1 MLTVKKASTGCHE
14 PAGAFFEWNGGSFM
28 SKIAILLPKEYML
41 EQARN
46 VIREDELDI
55 DILKVIKTSDS
66 VYEARQAV
74 EQGAEVV
81 LARGVQA
88 AFIRQYTNIPVAEL
102 TLTGQEI
109 GLMIASAKKKV
120 PDKKCPQI
128 ALIGFKNMFSDTTYA
143 DELFD
148 IRLKFYDITA
158 IEQAAEKVDLA
169 IQEGADVLLGGDT
182 VNALAAQKGIPA
194 QFIDSTEESI
204 RSAIGVAK
212 KMILTAEAEKNFTAQ
227 FETVLDNSYNGILEI
242 DENKEIMIVNRAGE
256 ELFHKKAS
264 QLEGTALGKV
274 IPELE
279 QRYIDDVLSGK
290 RDSFMTSVYVA
301 GVPMM
306 LTAAPIQ
313 YENKIRGAIISLYRN
328 ASVRK
333 NDADELHSY
342 YLKGYVAYAH
352 FSDIRITGK
361 EMEYCVELSKM
372 YALSKNPVLICGED
386 GTDKEK
392 LAQCIHNNSSYKA
405 GPFVAVNCS
414 GMTEQMQ
421 VDRLFGN
428 PDAEDD
434 SMKKGAL
441 AIGDHGT
448 IVISEIEKLSLL
460 CQYRL
465 YRAIRYDSLI
475 QNDLERS
482 QTLDNRIIAITGADL
497 YQYVEQGRFRQD
509 LYYLLNSLT
518 VEIPPLR
525 KRPQDIRA
533 IVEDCRVRFTK
544 RYARFPKIAE
554 DAMEALAGFGWQGN
568 EIQLE
573 SFCERLFLTSPK
585 KTITSDYVYFLL
597 DTLYPV
603 KERISEDGTTVIYQH
618 PEAARLTE
626 LLEKHQGNRSAV
638 AKELGISTTT
648 LWRRMKKYGVINKY
662 DLT

>member
-1 MLTVKKASTGCHE
+1 MLG
-14 PAGAFFEWNGGSFM
+14 
-28 SKIAILLPKEYML
+28 
-41 EQARN
+41 QARN

-428 PDAEDD
+428 PDAEDE

>member
-1 MLTVKKASTGCHE
+1 
-14 PAGAFFEWNGGSFM
+14 M

-428 PDAEDD
+428 PDAEDE

-648 LWRRMKKYGVINKY
+648 LWRRMKKYSVINKY

>member
-1 MLTVKKASTGCHE
+1 
-14 PAGAFFEWNGGSFM
+14 M

-46 VIREDELDI
+46 VIREDELEI

-109 GLMIASAKKKV
+109 GLMIASAKRKV
-120 PDKKCPQI
+120 QDKKCPQI

-143 DELFD
+143 DELYD

-158 IEQAAEKVDLA
+158 IEQAAEKVNLA

-182 VNALAAQKGIPA
+182 VNALAAQKGIPS

-264 QLEGTALGKV
+264 QLEGTALEKV

-342 YLKGYVAYAH
+342 YLKGYVAHAH

-497 YQYVEQGRFRQD
+497 YQHVEQGRFRQD

-573 SFCERLFLTSPK
+573 AFCERLFLTSPK

-603 KERISEDGTTVIYQH
+603 KEKISEDGTTVIYQH
-618 PEAARLTE
+618 PEVARLTE

>member
-1 MLTVKKASTGCHE
+1 
-14 PAGAFFEWNGGSFM
+14 
-28 SKIAILLPKEYML
+28 ML

-143 DELFD
+143 DELYD

-264 QLEGTALGKV
+264 QLEGTALEKV

-342 YLKGYVAYAH
+342 YLKGYVAHAH

-428 PDAEDD
+428 PDAEDE

-518 VEIPPLR
+518 VEIPPIR

-618 PEAARLTE
+618 PEAAHLTE

>member
-1 MLTVKKASTGCHE
+1 
-14 PAGAFFEWNGGSFM
+14 M
-28 SKIAILLPKEYML
+28 SKIAILLPKAYML
-41 EQARN
+41 EQAKR
-46 VIREDELDI
+46 VIEEDSLDI

-74 EQGAEVV
+74 ELGAEVI

-120 PDKKCPQI
+120 PDKKHPRI
-128 ALIGFKNMFSDTTYA
+128 ALIGFKNMFSDMTYA

-148 IRLKFYDITA
+148 VELKFYNITA

-169 IQEGADVLLGGDT
+169 IEEGADVLMGGDT
-182 VNALAAQKGIPA
+182 VNALAAQKGFPG

-204 RSAIGVAK
+204 RSAITVAK
-212 KMILTAEAEKNFTAQ
+212 KMIQTAEAEKNYIAQ
-227 FETVLDNSYNGILEI
+227 FETVLDSSYNAILEI
-242 DENKEIMIVNRAGE
+242 DEQKQITIVNKAGE
-256 ELFHKKAS
+256 ELFRKKAE
-264 QLEGTALGKV
+264 QLQGAALEKV
-274 IPELE
+274 LPELE
-279 QRYIDDVLSGK
+279 QRYMDEVLAGK

-301 GVPMM
+301 GMPMM

-313 YENKIRGAIISLYRN
+313 YENQIRGMILSFYRN
-328 ASVRK
+328 TATRK
-333 NDADELHSY
+333 NINTEELHSH
-342 YLKGYVAYAH
+342 YLKGYVAHAH
-352 FSDIRITGK
+352 FSDLKINSK

-372 YALSKNPVLICGED
+372 YALSRKPVLIIGEE
-386 GTDKEK
+386 GTEKEI

-405 GPFVAVNCS
+405 GPFVTINCS

-421 VDRLFGN
+421 IDRIFGN
-428 PDAEDD
+428 PNAEDE
-434 SMKKGAL
+434 SLKKGAL
-441 AIGDHGT
+441 AIGDLGT
-448 IVISEIEKLSLL
+448 ILISEIEKLSPV

-465 YRAIRYDSLI
+465 YRAVRYDSLI

-482 QTLDNRIIAITGADL
+482 QTLDNRIIATTTEDL
-497 YQYVEQGRFRQD
+497 YKCVQEGCFRED
-509 LYYLLNSLT
+509 LYYLLNGLT

-525 KRPQDIRA
+525 KRQEDIRA
-533 IVEDCRVRFTK
+533 IVEECRVKFTR
-544 RYARFPKIAE
+544 RYARFPRIAE
-554 DAMEALAGFGWQGN
+554 DAMEALMAYPWSGN

-573 SFCERLFLTSPK
+573 AFCERMMLTTPK
-585 KTITSDYVYFLL
+585 KTITSDFVHFLL
-597 DTLYPV
+597 DDLYPV
-603 KERISEDGTTVIYQH
+603 QEHKLEDGTTVIYQH

-626 LLEKHQGNRSAV
+626 LLEKHHGNRSAV

-648 LWRRMKKYGVINKY
+648 LWRHMKKYGVVSKY

>member
-1 MLTVKKASTGCHE
+1 
-14 PAGAFFEWNGGSFM
+14 M

-41 EQARN
+41 AQARN

-264 QLEGTALGKV
+264 QLEGTALEKV

-428 PDAEDD
+428 PDAEDE

-525 KRPQDIRA
+525 KHPQDIRA

>member
-1 MLTVKKASTGCHE
+1 
-14 PAGAFFEWNGGSFM
+14 M

-143 DELFD
+143 DELFG
-148 IRLKFYDITA
+148 IRLKFYDIAA
-158 IEQAAEKVDLA
+158 IEQAAEKVNLA

-182 VNALAAQKGIPA
+182 VNALAVQKGIPA

-264 QLEGTALGKV
+264 QLEGTALEKV

-342 YLKGYVAYAH
+342 YLKGYVAHAH

-428 PDAEDD
+428 PDAEDE

>member
-1 MLTVKKASTGCHE
+1 
-14 PAGAFFEWNGGSFM
+14 M

-264 QLEGTALGKV
+264 QLEGTALEKV

-342 YLKGYVAYAH
+342 YLKGYVAHAH

-428 PDAEDD
+428 PDAEDE

-525 KRPQDIRA
+525 KCPQDIRA

>member
-1 MLTVKKASTGCHE
+1 
-14 PAGAFFEWNGGSFM
+14 
-28 SKIAILLPKEYML
+28 ML

-264 QLEGTALGKV
+264 QLEGTALEKV

-342 YLKGYVAYAH
+342 YLKGYVAHAH

-428 PDAEDD
+428 PDAEDE
-434 SMKKGAL
+434 SMKKGAF

-482 QTLDNRIIAITGADL
+482 QTLDNRIIAVTGADL

>member
-1 MLTVKKASTGCHE
+1 
-14 PAGAFFEWNGGSFM
+14 M

-264 QLEGTALGKV
+264 QLEGTALEKV

-342 YLKGYVAYAH
+342 YLKGYVAHAH

-405 GPFVAVNCS
+405 GSFVAVNCS

-428 PDAEDD
+428 PDAEDE

>member
-1 MLTVKKASTGCHE
+1 
-14 PAGAFFEWNGGSFM
+14 M

-264 QLEGTALGKV
+264 QLEGTALEKV

-306 LTAAPIQ
+306 LTAASIQ

-428 PDAEDD
+428 PDAEDE

>member
-1 MLTVKKASTGCHE
+1 
-14 PAGAFFEWNGGSFM
+14 M

-109 GLMIASAKKKV
+109 GLMIASAKRKV

-143 DELFD
+143 DELYD

-158 IEQAAEKVDLA
+158 IEQAAEKVNLA

-182 VNALAAQKGIPA
+182 VNALAAQKGIPS

-264 QLEGTALGKV
+264 QLEGTALEKV

-342 YLKGYVAYAH
+342 YLKGYVAHAH

-428 PDAEDD
+428 PDAEDE

-603 KERISEDGTTVIYQH
+603 KEKISEDGTTVIYQH

>member
-1 MLTVKKASTGCHE
+1 
-14 PAGAFFEWNGGSFM
+14 
-28 SKIAILLPKEYML
+28 ML

-264 QLEGTALGKV
+264 QLEGTALEKV

-428 PDAEDD
+428 PDAEDE

-482 QTLDNRIIAITGADL
+482 QTLDNRIIAVTGADL

>member
-1 MLTVKKASTGCHE
+1 
-14 PAGAFFEWNGGSFM
+14 M

-264 QLEGTALGKV
+264 QLEGTALEKV

-428 PDAEDD
+428 PDAEDE

-626 LLEKHQGNRSAV
+626 LLEEHQGNRSAV

>member
-1 MLTVKKASTGCHE
+1 
-14 PAGAFFEWNGGSFM
+14 
-28 SKIAILLPKEYML
+28 ML

-143 DELFD
+143 DELYD

-264 QLEGTALGKV
+264 QLEGTALEKV

-342 YLKGYVAYAH
+342 YLKGYVAHAH

-428 PDAEDD
+428 PDAEDE

-518 VEIPPLR
+518 VEIPPIR

-554 DAMEALAGFGWQGN
+554 DAMEVLAGFGWQGN

-603 KERISEDGTTVIYQH
+603 KERISEDGTTVVYQH

>member
-1 MLTVKKASTGCHE
+1 
-14 PAGAFFEWNGGSFM
+14 M

-41 EQARN
+41 GQARN

-264 QLEGTALGKV
+264 QLEGTALEKV

-342 YLKGYVAYAH
+342 YLKGYVAHAH

-428 PDAEDD
+428 PDAEDE

-638 AKELGISTTT
+638 ARELGISTTT

>member
-1 MLTVKKASTGCHE
+1 
-14 PAGAFFEWNGGSFM
+14 
-28 SKIAILLPKEYML
+28 ML

-264 QLEGTALGKV
+264 QLEGTALEKV

-342 YLKGYVAYAH
+342 YLKGYVAHAH

-428 PDAEDD
+428 PDAEDE

-518 VEIPPLR
+518 VEIPPIR

-533 IVEDCRVRFTK
+533 IVEDCKVRFTK

>member
-1 MLTVKKASTGCHE
+1 
-14 PAGAFFEWNGGSFM
+14 M

-264 QLEGTALGKV
+264 QFEGTALEKV

-428 PDAEDD
+428 PDAEDE

-482 QTLDNRIIAITGADL
+482 QTLDNRIIAVTGADL

>member
-1 MLTVKKASTGCHE
+1 
-14 PAGAFFEWNGGSFM
+14 M

-109 GLMIASAKKKV
+109 GLMIASAKRKV

-143 DELFD
+143 DELYD

-158 IEQAAEKVDLA
+158 IEQAAEKVNLA

-182 VNALAAQKGIPA
+182 VNALAAQKGIPS

-264 QLEGTALGKV
+264 QLEGTALEKV

-342 YLKGYVAYAH
+342 YLKGYVAHAH

-428 PDAEDD
+428 PDAEDE

-482 QTLDNRIIAITGADL
+482 QTLDNRIIATTGADL

-573 SFCERLFLTSPK
+573 AFCERLFLTSPK

>member
-1 MLTVKKASTGCHE
+1 
-14 PAGAFFEWNGGSFM
+14 
-28 SKIAILLPKEYML
+28 ML

-204 RSAIGVAK
+204 LSAIGVAK

-264 QLEGTALGKV
+264 QLEGTALEKV

-290 RDSFMTSVYVA
+290 RDSFMTSVYVT

-428 PDAEDD
+428 PDAEDE

>member
-1 MLTVKKASTGCHE
+1 
-14 PAGAFFEWNGGSFM
+14 
-28 SKIAILLPKEYML
+28 ML

-55 DILKVIKTSDS
+55 NILKVIKTSDS

-264 QLEGTALGKV
+264 QLEGTALEKV

-342 YLKGYVAYAH
+342 YLKGYVAHAH

-428 PDAEDD
+428 PDAEDE

>member
-1 MLTVKKASTGCHE
+1 
-14 PAGAFFEWNGGSFM
+14 M

-169 IQEGADVLLGGDT
+169 IQDGADVLLGGDT

-264 QLEGTALGKV
+264 QLEGTALEKV

-428 PDAEDD
+428 PDAEDE

>member
-1 MLTVKKASTGCHE
+1 
-14 PAGAFFEWNGGSFM
+14 
-28 SKIAILLPKEYML
+28 ML

-120 PDKKCPQI
+120 LDKKCPQI

-264 QLEGTALGKV
+264 QLEGTALEKV

-342 YLKGYVAYAH
+342 YLKGYVAHAH

-428 PDAEDD
+428 PDAEDE

-603 KERISEDGTTVIYQH
+603 KERISKYGTTVIYQH

>member
-1 MLTVKKASTGCHE
+1 
-14 PAGAFFEWNGGSFM
+14 M

-264 QLEGTALGKV
+264 QLEGTALEKV

-279 QRYIDDVLSGK
+279 QRYIDDILSGK

-342 YLKGYVAYAH
+342 YLKGYVAHAH

-428 PDAEDD
+428 PDAEDE

>member
-1 MLTVKKASTGCHE
+1 
-14 PAGAFFEWNGGSFM
+14 M

-66 VYEARQAV
+66 VYEARQAI

-264 QLEGTALGKV
+264 QLEGTALEKV

-342 YLKGYVAYAH
+342 YLKGYVAHAH

-428 PDAEDD
+428 LDAEDE

>member
-1 MLTVKKASTGCHE
+1 
-14 PAGAFFEWNGGSFM
+14 M

-264 QLEGTALGKV
+264 QLEGTALEKV

-342 YLKGYVAYAH
+342 YLKGYVAHAH

-428 PDAEDD
+428 PDAEDE

-441 AIGDHGT
+441 AISDHGT

-509 LYYLLNSLT
+509 FYYLLNSLT

>member
-1 MLTVKKASTGCHE
+1 
-14 PAGAFFEWNGGSFM
+14 
-28 SKIAILLPKEYML
+28 ML

-264 QLEGTALGKV
+264 QLEGTALEKV

-342 YLKGYVAYAH
+342 YLKGYVAHAH

-421 VDRLFGN
+421 VDRLFGK
-428 PDAEDD
+428 PDAEDE

>member
-1 MLTVKKASTGCHE
+1 
-14 PAGAFFEWNGGSFM
+14 M

-148 IRLKFYDITA
+148 IRLKFYNITA

-264 QLEGTALGKV
+264 QLEGTALEKV

-342 YLKGYVAYAH
+342 YLKGYVAHAH

-428 PDAEDD
+428 PDAEDE

>member
-1 MLTVKKASTGCHE
+1 
-14 PAGAFFEWNGGSFM
+14 M

-264 QLEGTALGKV
+264 QLEGTALEKV

-342 YLKGYVAYAH
+342 YLKGYVAHAH

-428 PDAEDD
+428 PDAEDE

-441 AIGDHGT
+441 AISDHGT

-475 QNDLERS
+475 QNDLELS

>member
-1 MLTVKKASTGCHE
+1 
-14 PAGAFFEWNGGSFM
+14 
-28 SKIAILLPKEYML
+28 ML

-264 QLEGTALGKV
+264 QLEGTALEKV

-342 YLKGYVAYAH
+342 YLKGYVAHAH

-428 PDAEDD
+428 PDAEDE

-441 AIGDHGT
+441 AISDHGT

-603 KERISEDGTTVIYQH
+603 KERISEDGTTVVYQH

>member
-1 MLTVKKASTGCHE
+1 
-14 PAGAFFEWNGGSFM
+14 
-28 SKIAILLPKEYML
+28 ML

-264 QLEGTALGKV
+264 QLEGTALEKV

-428 PDAEDD
+428 PDAEDE

-482 QTLDNRIIAITGADL
+482 QTLDNRIIAVTGADL

-603 KERISEDGTTVIYQH
+603 KERISEDGITVIYQH

>member
-1 MLTVKKASTGCHE
+1 
-14 PAGAFFEWNGGSFM
+14 
-28 SKIAILLPKEYML
+28 ML

-182 VNALAAQKGIPA
+182 VNALAVQKGIPA

-264 QLEGTALGKV
+264 QLEGTALEKV

-342 YLKGYVAYAH
+342 YLKGYVAHAH

-428 PDAEDD
+428 PDAEDE

-603 KERISEDGTTVIYQH
+603 KERISEDGTTVVYQH

>member
-1 MLTVKKASTGCHE
+1 
-14 PAGAFFEWNGGSFM
+14 M

-264 QLEGTALGKV
+264 QLEGTALEKV

-306 LTAAPIQ
+306 LTSAPIQ

-342 YLKGYVAYAH
+342 YLKGYVAHAH

-428 PDAEDD
+428 PDAEDE

>member
-1 MLTVKKASTGCHE
+1 
-14 PAGAFFEWNGGSFM
+14 M

-55 DILKVIKTSDS
+55 DILKEIKTSDS

-256 ELFHKKAS
+256 ELFHKEAS
-264 QLEGTALGKV
+264 QLEGTALEKV

-342 YLKGYVAYAH
+342 YLKGYVEHAH
-352 FSDIRITGK
+352 FSEIRITGK

-428 PDAEDD
+428 PDAEDE

-482 QTLDNRIIAITGADL
+482 QTLDNRIIAVTGADL

-648 LWRRMKKYGVINKY
+648 LWRRMKKYGVVNKY

>member
-1 MLTVKKASTGCHE
+1 
-14 PAGAFFEWNGGSFM
+14 M

-264 QLEGTALGKV
+264 QLEGTALEKV

-342 YLKGYVAYAH
+342 YLKGYVAHAH

-428 PDAEDD
+428 PDAEDE

-603 KERISEDGTTVIYQH
+603 KERISEDGTTAVSYTH
-618 PEAARLTE
+618 LT
-626 LLEKHQGNRSAV
+626 LPTICSV
-638 AKELGISTTT
+638 
-648 LWRRMKKYGVINKY
+648 
-662 DLT
+662 

>member
-1 MLTVKKASTGCHE
+1 
-14 PAGAFFEWNGGSFM
+14 M

-264 QLEGTALGKV
+264 QLEGTALEKV

-342 YLKGYVAYAH
+342 YLKGYVAHAH

-428 PDAEDD
+428 PDAEDE

-554 DAMEALAGFGWQGN
+554 DAMEALAGFGWQWN

>member
-1 MLTVKKASTGCHE
+1 
-14 PAGAFFEWNGGSFM
+14 
-28 SKIAILLPKEYML
+28 ML

-264 QLEGTALGKV
+264 QLEGTALEKV

-428 PDAEDD
+428 PDAEDE

-618 PEAARLTE
+618 PEVARLTE

>member
-1 MLTVKKASTGCHE
+1 
-14 PAGAFFEWNGGSFM
+14 M

-148 IRLKFYDITA
+148 IRLNFYDITA

-242 DENKEIMIVNRAGE
+242 DDNKEIMIVNRAGE

-264 QLEGTALGKV
+264 QLEGTALEKV

-342 YLKGYVAYAH
+342 YLKGYVAHAH

-428 PDAEDD
+428 PDAEDE

-482 QTLDNRIIAITGADL
+482 QTLDNRIIAVTGADL

-585 KTITSDYVYFLL
+585 KMITSDYVYFLL

>member
-1 MLTVKKASTGCHE
+1 
-14 PAGAFFEWNGGSFM
+14 M

-143 DELFD
+143 DELYD

-264 QLEGTALGKV
+264 QLEGTALEKV

-342 YLKGYVAYAH
+342 YLKGYVAHAH

-405 GPFVAVNCS
+405 GPFVAVNYS

-428 PDAEDD
+428 PDAEDE

-441 AIGDHGT
+441 AISDHGT

-618 PEAARLTE
+618 PEAAHLTE

>member
-1 MLTVKKASTGCHE
+1 
-14 PAGAFFEWNGGSFM
+14 
-28 SKIAILLPKEYML
+28 ML

-143 DELFD
+143 DELYD

-264 QLEGTALGKV
+264 QLEGTALEKV

-428 PDAEDD
+428 PDAEDE